1 VHVQS
6 CRYLHWSTRFTAKPV
21 IRSSHSINV
30 GVSETQLLRPVAGMQ
45 PAEHDPLQ
53 FGSEVTQVG
62 AAGSSPRL
70 APAAR
75 GASFPAYPVPR
86 PTSATA
92 CARVYHLSQDNRLPR
107 QHTCSIHDVL

>member
-1 VHVQS
+1 MRSSNRVTVIDRSGHNSRESSSVHVQS

-62 AAGSSPRL
+62 AA
-70 APAAR
+70 
-75 GASFPAYPVPR
+75 
-86 PTSATA
+86 
-92 CARVYHLSQDNRLPR
+92 
-107 QHTCSIHDVL
+107 